1 MWKEIIICTIIIVT
15 IAIGNN
21 ITQNYSVKTIET
33 ITSKLRE
40 LKIEMKEKEENIDNE
55 KIQEKV
61 NNIFN
66 EWTQRYDKLAYY
78 IEHDEL
84 EKVETNLTSLKSC
97 IETNSFSEA
106 VDELDKCTFVL
117 KHIKDKYMFNLQN
130 IF

>member
-1 MWKEIIICTIIIVT
+1 MWKEIIICIIIVT
-15 IAIGNN
+15 TITIGNN
-21 ITQNYSVKTIET
+21 ITQNYSLESIET
-33 ITSKLRE
+33 LTSKLGE
-40 LKIEMKEKEENIDNE
+40 LKVEMKEKKKNIDNE
-55 KIQEKV
+55 KIQEKA

-66 EWTQRYDKLAYY
+66 ELTQRYDKLAYY

>member
-1 MWKEIIICTIIIVT
+1 MWKEIIICIIIVT
-15 IAIGNN
+15 TITIGNN
-21 ITQNYSVKTIET
+21 ITQNYSVESIET
-33 ITSKLRE
+33 LTSKLGE
-40 LKIEMKEKEENIDNE
+40 LKVEMNEKKKNIDNE
-55 KIQEKV
+55 KIQEKA

-106 VDELDKCTFVL
+106 VDELDKAPL
-117 KHIKDKYMFNLQN
+117 S
-130 IF
+130 

>member
-1 MWKEIIICTIIIVT
+1 MWKEIIICIIIVVT

-21 ITQNYSVKTIET
+21 ITQNYSIESIET
-33 ITSKLRE
+33 LTKELGE
-40 LKIEMKEKEENIDNE
+40 LKEKMKIKEENLDNE
-55 KIQEKV
+55 KIQEKA

-66 EWTQRYDKLAYY
+66 EWTQRHDKLAYY

-84 EKVETNLTSLKSC
+84 EKVETNLTSLKSY

>member
-1 MWKEIIICTIIIVT
+1 MWKEIIICIIIVT
-15 IAIGNN
+15 TITIGNN
-21 ITQNYSVKTIET
+21 ITQNYSVESIET
-33 ITSKLRE
+33 LTSKLGE
-40 LKIEMKEKEENIDNE
+40 LKVEMNEKKKNIDNK
-55 KIQEKV
+55 KIQEKA

>member
-1 MWKEIIICTIIIVT
+1 MWKEIIICIIIVTT

-21 ITQNYSVKTIET
+21 ITQNYSVESIET
-33 ITSKLRE
+33 LTSKLGE
-40 LKIEMKEKEENIDNE
+40 LKVEMKEKKENIDNAKIKE
-55 KIQEKV
+55 KA

-106 VDELDKCTFVL
+106 VDELDKCTFVI

>member
-1 MWKEIIICTIIIVT
+1 MWKEIIICIIIVT
-15 IAIGNN
+15 TITIGNN
-21 ITQNYSVKTIET
+21 ITQNYSLESIET
-33 ITSKLRE
+33 LTSKLGE
-40 LKIEMKEKEENIDNE
+40 LKVQMKEKKKNIDNE
-55 KIQEKV
+55 KIQEKA

-106 VDELDKCTFVL
+106 VNELDKCTFVL